1 MALVDGVTCDDAAL
15 AWGGCAAAVVRPRR
29 MMRTAEWR
37 MTRRRAFSRECAA
50 FFGTGR
56 NGCGYSSGAR
66 TTQQLGIMYA
76 FLTPWLRVHNKK
88 WSTTKAQNSVSRNQP
103 FSSHSFFWRQSSQA
117 ASSVAPPALGQSREM
132 WLLRGTEIRKET
144 TALHKTHT
152 LLIRTCSKRAFEAA
166 GNRG

>member
-50 FFGTGR
+50 FFGAGR
-56 NGCGYSSGAR
+56 NRCGYSSGAG
-66 TTQQLGIMYA
+66 QLNKLGIMYA
-76 FLTPWLRVHNKK
+76 FLTPWLHKK

-103 FSSHSFFWRQSSQA
+103 FSSHSFLLAAILSSSILSRSTGVGTITRDVA
-117 ASSVAPPALGQSREM
+117 AQGDRD
-132 WLLRGTEIRKET
+132 KEGDDCVT
-144 TALHKTHT
+144 
-152 LLIRTCSKRAFEAA
+152 
-166 GNRG
+166 

>member
-50 FFGTGR
+50 FFGAGR
-56 NGCGYSSGAR
+56 NGCGYSSGAG
-66 TTQQLGIMYA
+66 QL
-76 FLTPWLRVHNKK
+76 N
-88 WSTTKAQNSVSRNQP
+88 NSELCTHFSRPGCTRNGVRQKHKTRSQEINRFQVIP
-103 FSSHSFFWRQSSQA
+103 FFWRQSSQA